1 MQPSDFVNPF
11 IRRTASKVRESH
23 NLMFMLALRAEDID
37 KDISLNE
44 RGRQAFRWPAHIT
57 NMYQYRMMWDV
68 DYNRLYHMC
77 LISHCSELEFFF
89 KALFDKYPHL
99 PEQKNNFYQKF
110 GLVIKE
116 LEASGI
122 DFTSIQDDINQIKV
136 AFQVRHIGIHNMS
149 IVDEDF
155 HKHTNGLGTLGQ
167 PYVVDQTL
175 INLIFS
181 ATEKMLKHLDV
192 NLPPLPA

>member
-1 MQPSDFVNPF
+1 MQPSDFQNPF
-11 IRRTASKVRESH
+11 IRKNANKVRESH
-23 NLMFMLALRAEDID
+23 NLMFMLATRAVDID
-37 KDISLNE
+37 KGSIFYEKSKELLGWPE
-44 RGRQAFRWPAHIT
+44 RVK
-57 NMYQYRMMWDV
+57 NLYDYRTMWDV

-155 HKHTNGLGTLGQ
+155 HKHTNGLGTMGQ

>member
-1 MQPSDFVNPF
+1 MQPRDFVNPF
-11 IRRTASKVRESH
+11 IRSTASKVRESH
-23 NLMFMLALRAEDID
+23 NLIFMLAFRAKDID

-44 RGRQAFRWPAHIT
+44 SARQAFSWPAHIT
-57 NMYQYRMMWDV
+57 NMYEYRMMWDV

-122 DFTSIQDDINQIKV
+122 DFTSIQDDIKQIKV

>member
-1 MQPSDFVNPF
+1 MQPNDFNNPF
-11 IRRTASKVRESH
+11 IRKVANKVRESH
-23 NLMFMLALRAEDID
+23 NLMFMLATRAVDLD
-37 KDISLNE
+37 KDFLFNE
-44 RGRQAFRWPAHIT
+44 KARVLFGWPERVK
-57 NMYQYRMMWDV
+57 NFYEYRTMWDV

-89 KALFDKYPHL
+89 KALFDKYSHL
-99 PEQKNNFYQKF
+99 PEQKSFFYQKF

-122 DFTSIQDDINQIKV
+122 DFTPVQTDIHQVKI

-167 PYVVDQTL
+167 PYVVDQNL
-175 INLIFS
+175 INLIMS
-181 ATEKMLKHLDV
+181 ATEKILKHLDAT
-192 NLPPLPA
+192 LPPLPA